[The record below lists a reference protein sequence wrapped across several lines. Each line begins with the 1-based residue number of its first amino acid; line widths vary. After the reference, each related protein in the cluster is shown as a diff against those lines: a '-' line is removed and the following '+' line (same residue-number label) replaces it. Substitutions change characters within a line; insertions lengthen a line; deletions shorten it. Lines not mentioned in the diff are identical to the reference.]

1 MDLQLHLLLHSSVR
15 RRGRAPF
22 QSLADLEEA
31 IPNSMETSLAEV
43 NHAPPSATKMAPV
56 TYEDTQLARKSVQ

>member
-1 MDLQLHLLLHSSVR
+1 
-15 RRGRAPF
+15 
-22 QSLADLEEA
+22 
-31 IPNSMETSLAEV
+31 METSLAEV